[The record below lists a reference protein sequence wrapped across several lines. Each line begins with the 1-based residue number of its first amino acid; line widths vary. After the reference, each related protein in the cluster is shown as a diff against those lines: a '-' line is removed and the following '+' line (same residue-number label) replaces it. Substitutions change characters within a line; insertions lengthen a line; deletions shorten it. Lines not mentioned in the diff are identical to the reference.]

1 MISNFFSIGQYCS
14 LSIRLVGQVE
24 LLSLEKVLQNDKVKY
39 KNTLCMSYL
48 PIKVT
53 KTSNQRNYQSIFCP
67 IQKIMNSRRIKAQKR
82 RYIVFIIFYI
92 KKNESNQQTR
102 CHTEKSIYSALLVR
116 VNNTFLC
123 FVPNYRMMVL
133 ILSNIY
139 YIQLSYYILKT
150 YTVDE
155 KLDFQRKIISN
166 SQIKSCIDEKAIVGN
181 LIELFIDPSYPS
193 KRQQSSLHCSN
204 FVSNQ
209 VFGQNIF
216 PNFP

>member
-1 MISNFFSIGQYCS
+1 
-14 LSIRLVGQVE
+14 
-24 LLSLEKVLQNDKVKY
+24 
-39 KNTLCMSYL
+39 MSYL